1 MLPLTRL
8 AGAGNDTGRHVKACH
23 TAVVLAAKLQH
34 LAQINEE
41 MPAFSTLTL
50 PTTANRTGT
59 DGHGWSMRSLVW

>member
-8 AGAGNDTGRHVKACH
+8 AGAGNGTGRHVKACH

-41 MPAFSTLTL
+41 MPAFSIPAP
-50 PTTANRTGT
+50 PTTANRTGI
-59 DGHGWSMRSLVW
+59 DWHGWSMRSLAW

>member
-1 MLPLTRL
+1 MLPLTGL
-8 AGAGNDTGRHVKACH
+8 AGAGKDTGRHVKACH

-41 MPAFSTLTL
+41 MPAFSIPAP

-59 DGHGWSMRSLVW
+59 DGHGWSIRSLDW